1 MRNLFCTVAVAA
13 VAFGLTPAFAAD
25 EIVDDPVTER
35 RDIIIDLGIGGQLEP
50 KFPSSR
56 KYLIQ
61 PYPIANLKFLRLP
74 VLGEVVT
81 GKTRAISI
89 YPSINIVGD
98 RSQSDARYLR
108 GVANVDTAVE
118 LGPGIA
124 VQRGMFRGFAEV
136 RYGFFGHSGFVA
148 NAGLD
153 LVANPWP
160 RLQIR
165 GGPRVSFASDDYM
178 DTYFKTTATAVSLP
192 AFDPDAGFKDV
203 GVAAVASYT
212 LTDSVILHG
221 RAAYTRFVG
230 DAADSPIVKAGN
242 EDEFAVGIG
251 ITYRFGFDLY

>member
-1 MRNLFCTVAVAA
+1 MRCLVRAVAIAA
-13 VAFGLTPAFAAD
+13 VAFGVSPALAAD
-25 EIVDDPVTER
+25 DVADDPASEP

-81 GKTRAISI
+81 GKTKAISI
-89 YPSINIVGD
+89 YPSFNIVGD
-98 RSQSDARYLR
+98 RSQSDASYLR
-108 GVANVDTAVE
+108 GVANVDTAIE
-118 LGPGIA
+118 LGPGVA
-124 VQRGMFRGFAEV
+124 VQHGMFRAFAEV

-153 LVANPWP
+153 LITNPWP

-165 GGPRVSFASDDYM
+165 GGPRVSLASDDYM

-203 GVAAVASYT
+203 GVAAVASYS
-212 LTDSVILHG
+212 LTDSIILHG

-242 EDEFAVGIG
+242 EDEFAVGVG